1 MKENAISKTICLP
14 LESAISHF
22 LESAKQLK
30 DGSTAEDAFAFM
42 TDFYRHCRIEDS
54 VLANDDDM
62 ILLQWGGL
70 QAYGGCEP
78 TDNRVNADKTEFEE
92 GERYWIGITRQVLA
106 SKDADPDF
114 DGEAVSMDIMVF
126 FDHVQEKQAVE
137 GDEWIDHPDD
147 LDIMGCLEK
156 NDVDTT
162 QFGPV
167 YKICVSVGFVG

>member
-1 MKENAISKTICLP
+1 MKENATLKMVCLP

-22 LESAKQLK
+22 LASAKQFK

-42 TDFYRHCRIEDS
+42 TNFYQHIRIEDA

-70 QAYGGCEP
+70 QAYGDCEP
-78 TDNRVNADKTEFEE
+78 TDNRVNTDETEFEE

-114 DGEAVSMDIMVF
+114 DSEAVFMDIMVF
-126 FDHVQEKQAVE
+126 FDRVQENQIVE
-137 GDEWIDHPDD
+137 GNAWINHPDE
-147 LDIMGCLEK
+147 LDIMGCLQK
-156 NDVDTT
+156 NNVDTT

-167 YKICVSVGFVG
+167 YKICASVGFVG